1 MDTGLCDLK
10 ENEGGLP
17 DIQGSDQEDLEE
29 VLRSFFFDREYRK
42 YFYFEFGAFF
52 ARQNN
57 TENM

>member
-10 ENEGGLP
+10 ENEAGLP

-29 VLRSFFFDREYRK
+29 VRYLTAGSGCIFILNLAR
-42 YFYFEFGAFF
+42 FF